1 MRKIIKLKESEVFNV
16 ITKIINEETAGEI
29 TVSAS
34 NDLGTHPEFGGLLS
48 LLGQLK
54 KNVQAALRGKIPY
67 RIKTDSQT
75 GTVKPSKQ
83 GNALVLSVTLI
94 PCEESQRHYF
104 FDGAGG
110 IYSYINTT
118 SEKSVHSKVRTAVMN
133 KATAGFAGAEPEE
146 PYPNHINLRGFTGLN
161 TVEPNKEYKL
171 ILKFLVGKRP
181 GGYYDVGDDEP
192 EQKIDNK
199 TIDNTNKA
207 STAATK
213 QDGSNEPEKKVE
225 SKSEEPVSAEW
236 EATDIDTAHKVKTF
250 ITDVQAQLEDMWK
263 KGKNPI
269 VEDIEMTIVK
279 NSDGSYKTKTS
290 ATITESQDGKAWVG
304 IESRGSAGG
313 DYQNRANDQYYGGR
327 YDDKG
332 RPVIDKKTG
341 KQLNKGQSEKKADG
355 TDNPCYGKSLID
367 CMKLPAIGGDEVK
380 LLKTVEDASIPFKQY
395 FVIFTKPKKFPPR

>member
-1 MRKIIKLKESEVFNV
+1 MSPYQQAVTDVAKNAAIREAQI
-16 ITKIINEETAGEI
+16 AGQQANLGAARQGTYGGARQTLAGTERERNLL
-29 TVSAS
+29 ANLS
-34 NDLGTHPEFGGLLS
+34 NIQAQGSQQAYDRALAQQQFGANLGLQG
-48 LLGQLK
+48 
-54 KNVQAALRGKIPY
+54 I
-67 RIKTDSQT
+67 QT
-75 GTVKPSKQ
+75 GLQ
-83 GNALVLSVTLI
+83 GIQTGMQGVGQGLQGV
-94 PCEESQRHYF
+94 
-104 FDGAGG
+104 GAQQ
-110 IYSYINTT
+110 
-118 SEKSVHSKVRTAVMN
+118 
-133 KATAGFAGAEPEE
+133 AGFAGAEPQEA
-146 PYPNHINLRGFTGLN
+146 YPNHINLRGFTGLN

-181 GGYYDVGDDEP
+181 GGYYDVGDDELETKP

-199 TIDNTNKA
+199 TTDKTNKA

-213 QDGSNEPEKKVE
+213 QDLGSEPEKKVE
-225 SKSEEPVSAEW
+225 NKIEEPVSAEW

-380 LLKTVEDASIPFKQY
+380 LLKTVEDASVPFKQY
-395 FVIFTKPKKFPPR
+395 FVIFTKPKKFPAR